1 MTTIQGDGQK
11 MKSLRFASGAY
22 VRRTPRYNRII
33 DTNMNNMVR
42 DKYSPILSLSS
53 DQIIRIKKK
62 IQTICTFN
70 AFNFIYLA
78 IQISC
83 NFVGQYLL
91 VKLGYGFFK

>member
-11 MKSLRFASGAY
+11 MKGLRFASGAY

-33 DTNMNNMVR
+33 NTNMNNMVR

-53 DQIIRIKKK
+53 DQIIRIKI

-78 IQISC
+78 IQIFC